1 MITHH
6 IWWLSKTCFIPARHA
21 ADFLNP
27 PFSTTKLA
35 TRSTPSLFFKFVLDA
50 HSQRI
55 RFHHLKVRSYQRSQ
69 IYLVDDEKIGARNTR
84 AALARY
90 LFAFCDI
97 DDVDGKVGQLGAE
110 GCLDLV
116 AARRK

>member
-1 MITHH
+1 MFYSGQTRGR
-6 IWWLSKTCFIPARHA
+6 LSQSA
-21 ADFLNP
+21 
-27 PFSTTKLA
+27 
-35 TRSTPSLFFKFVLDA
+35 LFDDKACDAIDTFAVFQICKNERPLDP

-90 LFAFCDI
+90 LFAFCDL
-97 DDVDGKVGQLGAE
+97 DDVDSKVGQLGAE

-116 AARRK
+116 A